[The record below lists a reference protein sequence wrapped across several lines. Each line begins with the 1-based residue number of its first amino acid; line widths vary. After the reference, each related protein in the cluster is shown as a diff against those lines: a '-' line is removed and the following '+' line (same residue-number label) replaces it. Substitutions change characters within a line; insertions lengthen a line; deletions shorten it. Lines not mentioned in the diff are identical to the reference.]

1 MRWLALLVMLVV
13 MTPMSTATQSGETTQ
28 IKEAY
33 FSIRL
38 PGHWKLST
46 KEERRGLFIY
56 TCQDSDEQ
64 LTVSIFP
71 ARPKLEAGEL
81 DEKFN
86 AFIRIRRDAEQK
98 GDPAIVLMETKVTR
112 LSDAITGFHQGRS
125 GSGRLTANF
134 AIVNSTG
141 FANFYYEAP
150 TLPPTQFA
158 PRVQSILSDVYF
170 AN

>member
-1 MRWLALLVMLVV
+1 
-13 MTPMSTATQSGETTQ
+13 MSAAVQSGDTTQ

-33 FSIRL
+33 FSILL

-81 DEKFN
+81 EEKFT
-86 AFIRIRRDAEQK
+86 AFIRIRREAEQK
-98 GDPAIVLMETKVTR
+98 GDAALVLMPTKITHV
-112 LSDAITGFHQGRS
+112 SDAITGFHQGRS

-141 FANFYYEAP
+141 IANFYYEAP
-150 TLPPTQFA
+150 TLPPPQFA
-158 PRVQSILSDVYF
+158 SRVQAILSDVYF